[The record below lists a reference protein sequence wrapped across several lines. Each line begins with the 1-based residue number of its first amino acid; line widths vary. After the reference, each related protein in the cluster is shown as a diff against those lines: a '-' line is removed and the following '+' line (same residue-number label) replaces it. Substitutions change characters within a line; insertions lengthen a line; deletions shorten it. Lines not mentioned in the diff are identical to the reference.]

1 MRLDGGRSAAE
12 SELQASA
19 HRKDRLMAKKPNYGQ
34 ERRDRDRIKAA
45 KKAEKLNAKAE
56 KSGRAKGSE
65 PAEVKA
71 PEVK

>member
-1 MRLDGGRSAAE
+1 
-12 SELQASA
+12 
-19 HRKDRLMAKKPNYGQ
+19 MAKKPNYGQ

-45 KKAEKLNAKAE
+45 KKAEKLNAKDE

-65 PAEVKA
+65 LTEAKA